1 MQAIIQKHLQST
13 LFYLLVAV
21 LIMMAGI
28 IVGYLWSDD
37 IGQWFYSENNSDG
50 IGLSNLLALVG
61 VVFTVLTYLLAYKA
75 YRQWRHPFMLD
86 KHQRLMALNGLMAK
100 LATLNIKYQ
109 RALIELRKAGRDNFI
124 NLKEHAINTLL
135 EHEELI
141 SSVSA
146 YDDLLLGLNDNQK
159 YGKTFA
165 MQYSLSSQ
173 VTSLVSA
180 GRSEDI
186 DWELFDRQR
195 SLTLRLACV
204 VGQQVYKKL
213 HKSSNELP
221 T

>member
-21 LIMMAGI
+21 LIMMAGL

-61 VVFTVLTYLLAYKA
+61 VMFTVLTYLLAYKA

-109 RALIELRKAGRDNFI
+109 RALIELRKADRGNFI
-124 NLKEHAINTLL
+124 NLKEHVINRLL

-141 SSVSA
+141 SSISA
-146 YDDLLLGLNDNQK
+146 YDDLLLGLNDNQE

-165 MQYSLSSQ
+165 MQYSLNSQ
-173 VTSLVSA
+173 ITSLVLA

-195 SLTLRLACV
+195 SLTLRLTCA